1 MQFLFATRVPN
12 GYPTVTDGHRVD
24 LMDLSGHYARWE
36 EDFALV
42 RDLGLDALRW
52 GPAYYRVHT
61 SPAVYDWEICD
72 EPMRRLRDL
81 GIVTI
86 ADLCHYGVPS
96 WLGGFQDPAFPVL
109 FAEYARAFAR
119 RYPWVRHFTPISRIF
134 TTATRSALL
143 GEWNECQRDEAAF
156 VRALRNLCMAH
167 ELAVEAILGE
177 RPDATIVQCES
188 LDRFHPAGRE
198 AIGEAERWNALRALS
213 LDLTLGHELAPG
225 MAGLLNA
232 HGVTSNDLSFFRER
246 RAPAQRWLGLVY
258 TPELERRVASTGRR
272 STARQALGF
281 RKLATAAWQRWRLPL
296 FYAETSRSGR
306 QATRWLK
313 AQWDDVLAL
322 HAAGIPVT
330 GFGWGALTDDA
341 EPCRD
346 ARTNLAGLC
355 DSRRRLRPV
364 GFRYR
369 NLAVKWRPLLQHE
382 LPAVAAEKREA

>member
-12 GYPTVTDGHRVD
+12 GYPTVSDGHRVD

-52 GPAYYRVHT
+52 GPAYYRVHVA
-61 SPAVYDWEICD
+61 PDVYDWEICD
-72 EPMRRLRDL
+72 EPMKRLRDL
-81 GIVTI
+81 GILTI

-143 GEWNECQRDEAAF
+143 GEWNECERDEAAF

-198 AIGEAERWNALRALS
+198 AIAEADRWNALRALA

-232 HGVTSNDLSFFRER
+232 NGVTSNDLSFFRER

-281 RKLATAAWQRWRLPL
+281 RRLATDAWQRWRLPI
-296 FYAETSRSGR
+296 FYAETARSGR

-313 AQWDDVLAL
+313 TQWDDVLAL
-322 HAAGIPVT
+322 HAAGIPVM

-355 DSRRRLRPV
+355 DARRRLRPV
-364 GFRYR
+364 GYRYR

-382 LPAVAAEKREA
+382 LPSVAAEKREA